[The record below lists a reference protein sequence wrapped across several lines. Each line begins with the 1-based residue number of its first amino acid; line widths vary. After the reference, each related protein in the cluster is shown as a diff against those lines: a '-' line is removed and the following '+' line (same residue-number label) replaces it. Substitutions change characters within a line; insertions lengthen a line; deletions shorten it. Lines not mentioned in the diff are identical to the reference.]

1 MDEVGAMSQSRSM
14 MDYGLVRLMQRTGR
28 NTLAMLASVG
38 RGALFILALLPALP
52 ASVWR
57 LDLLV
62 KQVYVAGVLSLPI
75 ILTAGLFVGMVMS
88 LQGYNVLVDYN
99 SEEAVGSMTALSLL
113 RELGPVVAALLFAG
127 RAGSA
132 LTAEI
137 GLMRSTEQVSAL
149 EMMAVDPLKY
159 IYAPRFMAALIAL
172 PLLTLLF
179 IALGIIGGYLV
190 AVGWLGVDEGAFW
203 AQMNS
208 HVDWREDVVNGIIKS
223 VAFAVLIAIVALFQG
238 VDAMPTSEG
247 VSTATTRTVVHSS
260 LGVLGLDFVLTAL
273 MF

>member
-1 MDEVGAMSQSRSM
+1 MQNHPVKTSGFINLLQSVGKS
-14 MDYGLVRLMQRTGR
+14 
-28 NTLAMLASVG
+28 TLAALSSTG
-38 RGALFILALLPALP
+38 KGAFFILSLIPALP
-52 ASVWR
+52 YSFWR

-62 KQVYVAGVLSLPI
+62 KQIYVAGVLSLPI
-75 ILTAGLFVGMVMS
+75 ILTAGLFVGMVLS

-149 EMMAVDPLKY
+149 EMMAIDPLKY
-159 IYAPRFMAALIAL
+159 IYAPRFSAALIAL

-179 IALGIIGGYLV
+179 IALGIIGGYMV
-190 AVGWLGVDEGAFW
+190 AVTWLGIDDGAFW
-203 AQMNS
+203 SQMHS
-208 HVDWREDVVNGIIKS
+208 HVDWRDDVLNGIIKS
-223 VAFAVLIAIVALFQG
+223 IAFAVLISMISLFQG
-238 VDAMPTSEG
+238 FNAIPTSEG
-247 VSTATTRTVVHSS
+247 VSNATTKTVVHSS

>member
-1 MDEVGAMSQSRSM
+1 MQNPVSQPAWIRVLQSVGQ
-14 MDYGLVRLMQRTGR
+14 
-28 NTLAMLASVG
+28 NTLAILAATG
-38 RGALFILALLPALP
+38 RGAFFVISLIPAIP
-52 ASVWR
+52 YAVWR
-57 LDLLV
+57 MDLLV
-62 KQVYVAGVLSLPI
+62 KQIYVAGVLSLPI
-75 ILTAGLFVGMVMS
+75 ILTAGLFVGMVLS

-149 EMMAVDPLKY
+149 EMMAIDPLKY
-159 IYAPRFMAALIAL
+159 IYAPRFTAALISL

-179 IALGIIGGYLV
+179 IALGIIGGYMV

-203 AQMNS
+203 SQMNS
-208 HVDWREDVVNGIIKS
+208 HVDWHEDALNGIIKS
-223 VAFAVLIAIVALFQG
+223 IAFAVLIAIISLFHG
-238 VDAMPTSEG
+238 FNAMPTSEG
-247 VSTATTRTVVHSS
+247 VSSATTRTVVHSS

>member
-1 MDEVGAMSQSRSM
+1 MHQNDGIKKGGFVSLLQSIGQKTLGIMGA
-14 MDYGLVRLMQRTGR
+14 T
-28 NTLAMLASVG
+28 G
-38 RGALFILALLPALP
+38 RGAFFLFSLLPTLP
-52 ASVWR
+52 YSWWR

-62 KQVYVAGVLSLPI
+62 KQIYVAGVLSLPI

-149 EMMAVDPLKY
+149 EMMAIDPLKY
-159 IYAPRFMAALIAL
+159 IYAPRFSAAIIAL

-179 IALGIIGGYLV
+179 IALGIIGGYMV

-203 AQMNS
+203 SQMNE

-223 VAFAVLIAIVALFQG
+223 VAFAILIAIVALFHG
-238 VDAMPTSEG
+238 YDAIPTSEG
-247 VSTATTRTVVHSS
+247 VSNATTRTVVHSS